1 MTNAEWL
8 IKNKIPFQS
17 INIYIDDITNIASIY
32 INDYEKI
39 DYNLISSDAT
49 QEEIN
54 KEKTKVKHPILLVNV
69 TFSVLSVLETWLDYE
84 ADETVFAKKILSQKE
99 KNWLVNLIKPFYQKI
114 DHLIDI
120 EVMRHVKDNSI
131 ESDLNCI
138 QISYTSR
145 IFDSDGNANG
155 TQTFRQ
161 TIETVGNDDICANM
175 TADKEYSVKNLGL
188 GFNFDFENEN

>member
-8 IKNKIPFQS
+8 IENKIPFQS
-17 INIYIDDITNIASIY
+17 INVCINNITNIASIY

-54 KEKTKVKHPILLVNV
+54 KEKTKVKHPILLINV

-161 TIETVGNDDICANM
+161 TIELVGDDDICANM